1 MQMIRAA
8 RSLVQ
13 NFRRGARQVG
23 YAAGRVKG
31 PLPVRV
37 VFQATAIAWHAV
49 DLDLAPLEFVLA
61 TMELCGAMRFEVEV
75 VRAFVQANTERQG
88 G

>member
-13 NFRRGARQVG
+13 DFRRGARQVG

-61 TMELCGAMRFEVEV
+61 TMELCGAMREVP
-75 VRAFVQANTERQG
+75 
-88 G
+88 

>member
-1 MQMIRAA
+1 MKAA
-8 RSLVQ
+8 TTLRSLVQ

-37 VFQATAIAWHAV
+37 VFQLTAAAWHSV
-49 DLDLAPLEFVLA
+49 DLDLVPLEFVLA
-61 TMELCGAMRFEVEV
+61 TLELCEAMREVP
-75 VRAFVQANTERQG
+75 
-88 G
+88 